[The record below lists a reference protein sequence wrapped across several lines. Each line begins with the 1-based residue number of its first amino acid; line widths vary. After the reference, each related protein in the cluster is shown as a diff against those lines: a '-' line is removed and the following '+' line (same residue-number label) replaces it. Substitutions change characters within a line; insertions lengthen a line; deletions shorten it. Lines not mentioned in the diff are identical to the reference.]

1 MRIQY
6 RKNGAIVDLYAESS
20 KINAKITRGDKVFE
34 LDISRRVGIDNE
46 KRYYRRMFGGGGDAI
61 KADFVAR
68 YNVEAKIGGQ
78 TQKFPTLSFAVQ
90 HFDEWAREVPSYEA
104 NLSEGIP
111 TKEYGSLV
119 AAISEKNKT
128 LGQIFEKYI
137 LDSGSLSKE
146 NNLLT
151 SEFNNALN
159 KFLDENER

>member
-1 MRIQY
+1 MRIKY
-6 RKNGAIVDLYAESS
+6 EKNGAIVDLNAESDKMNM
-20 KINAKITRGDKVFE
+20 KIIKGNDILE
-34 LDISRRVGIDNE
+34 LNVNRSQDVNKED
-46 KRYYRRMFGGGGDAI
+46 YYRHMSGGGGDAI
-61 KADFVAR
+61 RGDFVAR

-90 HFDEWAREVPSYEA
+90 HFDEWAREVPIYEA

-119 AAISEKNKT
+119 GAISEKNKT